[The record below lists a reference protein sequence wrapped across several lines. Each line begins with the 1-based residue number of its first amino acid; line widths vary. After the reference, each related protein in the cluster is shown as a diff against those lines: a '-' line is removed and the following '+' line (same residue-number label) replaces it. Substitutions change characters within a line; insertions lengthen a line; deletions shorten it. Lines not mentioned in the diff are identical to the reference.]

1 MHQLLSLPM
10 ADQAV
15 LWRFCLHV
23 WKLCD
28 LDEEGQASTQPS
40 TQSGS
45 GFRASK
51 IQGFLSL
58 VLEGIVEPQ
67 TDAVLFS
74 SLSGQCF
81 LFEEQVAAADRRT
94 FGQLCVVL
102 DL

>member
-1 MHQLLSLPM
+1 M
-10 ADQAV
+10 
-15 LWRFCLHV
+15 FGNCG
-23 WKLCD
+23 

-40 TQSGS
+40 MQSGS

-58 VLEGIVEPQ
+58 VLEGIVVPQ
-67 TDAVLFS
+67 TDAVLFGC
-74 SLSGQCF
+74 LSGQCF
-81 LFEEQVAAADRRT
+81 LFEEQVAAVDKRA